1 MRVTRL
7 IFSMLSSRTDRLRLI
22 PIEHRYAEVIFAE
35 FTERVGEYLY
45 VQPTGVFAD
54 TRAFIVQ
61 SLKAL
66 EQKTDLQLVILDK
79 HTGEFLGCTGLHH
92 TDTPTPE
99 PGIWLKESAQG
110 KGYGFE
116 VIAALKQWAEE
127 HLVYEYLVYP
137 ADKENARSWM
147 MAVRLG
153 GVFDGEF
160 QKPNSR
166 GVSRVLV
173 RYHIAR
179 QVSLMT

>member
-1 MRVTRL
+1 MNDGHQLNFCDVV
-7 IFSMLSSRTDRLRLI
+7 IETDRLRLI
-22 PIEHRYAEVIFAE
+22 PIEHRYAGVIFAE
-35 FTERVGEYLY
+35 FTEQVGEYLY

-54 TRAFIVQ
+54 TRAFIAQ

-79 HTGEFLGCTGLHH
+79 QTGEFFGCTGLHH

-99 PGIWLKESAQG
+99 PGIWLKKSAQG

-116 VIAALKQWAEE
+116 VIAALKQWANE

-137 ADKENARSWM
+137 ADKENVRSWTI
-147 MAVRLG
+147 AVRLG
-153 GVFDGEF
+153 GTFDGEF

-166 GVSRVLV
+166 GIPRVLV
-173 RYHIAR
+173 RYHIGR
-179 QVSLMT
+179 